1 MKPVD
6 DKVIQ
11 AIKNRGN
18 GSAIFTDENINTM
31 LQNPAQWYELASSV
45 NNENYLKI
53 QASYVSSARYFR
65 DKLKATRNIDLEF
78 KGSQSIKDKSARIY
92 ARIINTGQWYQNPC
106 IKETSPS
113 LEGFVVY
120 THNQD
125 HLDLILVCTAN
136 KYYLSLFAISI
147 QSDIIE

>member
-6 DKVIQ
+6 DKVIE

-18 GSAIFTDENINTM
+18 GSEIFSDENINTM

-78 KGSQSIKDKSARIY
+78 RGSQSRKDKSARIY
-92 ARIINTGQWYQNPC
+92 ARIINTGQWYQNSC
-106 IKETSPS
+106 IKETKPS
-113 LEGFVVY
+113 VPRGLCCLY
-120 THNQD
+120 T
-125 HLDLILVCTAN
+125 
-136 KYYLSLFAISI
+136 
-147 QSDIIE
+147 

>member
-6 DKVIQ
+6 DKVIE
-11 AIKNRGN
+11 AIKYRGN
-18 GSAIFTDENINTM
+18 GSDIFSDENINTM

-78 KGSQSIKDKSARIY
+78 KGSQSRKDKSARIY
-92 ARIINTGQWYQNPC
+92 ARIINTGQ
-106 IKETSPS
+106 
-113 LEGFVVY
+113 
-120 THNQD
+120 
-125 HLDLILVCTAN
+125 
-136 KYYLSLFAISI
+136 
-147 QSDIIE
+147 